1 MSTDI
6 ALLTR
11 DPDASVTRQRGKGGP
26 HAPIDSWP
34 VPRRR
39 HPGARPHGLRQ
50 QVRHRQRHRVA
61 VALPTP
67 SKSGAACTTKE
78 TLAATD
84 TNGTFCLTTGTTVR
98 ILLDGT
104 TTRPWTPVKTVGSG
118 LKPTNSGILIRP
130 GDASNAYEAVSA
142 GTVKLTSSRP
152 LCATAP
158 HKISCKGIQAWSVTV
173 VVSKP

>member
-1 MSTDI
+1 MRRSI
-6 ALLTR
+6 L
-11 DPDASVTRQRGKGGP
+11 GP
-26 HAPIDSWP
+26 S
-34 VPRRR
+34 
-39 HPGARPHGLRQ
+39 L
-50 QVRHRQRHRVA
+50 A
-61 VALPTP
+61 VATLALALTGCGTKSDTGSSTVSPSSSPTP
-67 SKSGAACTTKE
+67 SKSRAACTAKE

-84 TNGTFCLTTGTTVR
+84 TNGTFCLTTGNTVR

-104 TTRPWTPVKTVGSG
+104 TTRPWAPVKTVGTG
-118 LKPTNSGILIRP
+118 LKATNSGILIRP

-158 HKISCKGIQAWSVTV
+158 HKISCKGIQEWSVTV

>member
-1 MSTDI
+1 MRRSI
-6 ALLTR
+6 L
-11 DPDASVTRQRGKGGP
+11 GP
-26 HAPIDSWP
+26 S
-34 VPRRR
+34 
-39 HPGARPHGLRQ
+39 L
-50 QVRHRQRHRVA
+50 A
-61 VALPTP
+61 VATLALALAGCGTKSDTGSGSVSPSSSPTP
-67 SKSGAACTTKE
+67 SKSRAACTAKE

-104 TTRPWTPVKTVGSG
+104 TARPWAPVKTVGSG
-118 LKPTNSGILIRP
+118 LKATNSGILIRP

-158 HKISCKGIQAWSVTV
+158 HKISCKGIQEWSVTV
-173 VVSKP
+173 VVSK

>member
-1 MSTDI
+1 MRRSI
-6 ALLTR
+6 L
-11 DPDASVTRQRGKGGP
+11 GP
-26 HAPIDSWP
+26 S
-34 VPRRR
+34 
-39 HPGARPHGLRQ
+39 L
-50 QVRHRQRHRVA
+50 A
-61 VALPTP
+61 VATLALALAGCGTKSDTGSGSVSPSSSPTP
-67 SKSGAACTTKE
+67 SKSRAACTAKE

-104 TTRPWTPVKTVGSG
+104 TTRPWAPVKTVGSG
-118 LKPTNSGILIRP
+118 LKATNSGILIRP

-158 HKISCKGIQAWSVTV
+158 HKISCKGIQEWSVTV
-173 VVSKP
+173 VVSK

>member
-1 MSTDI
+1 MRRSI
-6 ALLTR
+6 L
-11 DPDASVTRQRGKGGP
+11 GP
-26 HAPIDSWP
+26 S
-34 VPRRR
+34 
-39 HPGARPHGLRQ
+39 L
-50 QVRHRQRHRVA
+50 A
-61 VALPTP
+61 VATLALALTGCGNTSDTGSGTVSPSSSPTP
-67 SKSGAACTTKE
+67 SRSRAACTAKE

-84 TNGTFCLTTGTTVR
+84 TNGTFCLTTGKTVR

-104 TTRPWTPVKTVGSG
+104 TTRPWAPVKTVGSG
-118 LKPTNSGILIRP
+118 LKATNSGILIRP

-158 HKISCKGIQAWSVTV
+158 HKISCKGIQEWSVTV

>member
-1 MSTDI
+1 MRRSI
-6 ALLTR
+6 L
-11 DPDASVTRQRGKGGP
+11 GP
-26 HAPIDSWP
+26 S
-34 VPRRR
+34 
-39 HPGARPHGLRQ
+39 L
-50 QVRHRQRHRVA
+50 A
-61 VALPTP
+61 VATLALALTGCGTKSDTGSGSVSPSSSPTP
-67 SKSGAACTTKE
+67 SKSRSACTAKE

-104 TTRPWTPVKTVGSG
+104 TTRPWAPVKTVGTG
-118 LKPTNSGILIRP
+118 LKATNSGILIRP

-158 HKISCKGIQAWSVTV
+158 HKISCKGIQEWSVTV